1 MLDGTTVI
9 PVMYGERSGS
19 GDGDGSDDEG
29 DEPSFKPEDDEHD
42 MPPNTTSSLSPPD
55 SMVSPL
61 SGPSR
66 HLVPE
71 HESNNMGMRS
81 SLPMRTM
88 DDHFNDPSSFYP
100 RGLGV
105 NFQQPRSPSLQ
116 DPSRGSGQF
125 VPPQPSFHSTQQ
137 MFWQPNIVS
146 NAASNNFYVTSPQ
159 TTLPPSSSPYN
170 PLSLPNPQQN
180 MLPPPP
186 INTQHTFDGLQVGR
200 SYDSSPALG
209 SQLRTGSI
217 GHPHQLQQHHGF
229 QEYMQDGGNYGHHES
244 DLKDQQQHQIHP
256 S

>member
-1 MLDGTTVI
+1 
-9 PVMYGERSGS
+9 MYGERSGS

-29 DEPSFKPEDDEHD
+29 DEPSFKPEDDEHE
-42 MPPNTTSSLSPPD
+42 MPPNTTSSLSTPD

-66 HLVPE
+66 HLLPE
-71 HESNNMGMRS
+71 HESNNMGMQS
-81 SLPMRTM
+81 SLPVRTM
-88 DDHFNDPSSFYP
+88 DDHFNNNASSFYS

-116 DPSRGSGQF
+116 DPSRGAGQF
-125 VPPQPSFHSTQQ
+125 SPPQSGFHSNQ

-146 NAASNNFYVTSPQ
+146 NAVSNNFYVTSPQ

-170 PLSLPNPQQN
+170 PLPLPNPQQN

-186 INTQHTFDGLQVGR
+186 MNPQHSFDGLPIGR

-209 SQLRTGSI
+209 GQLRTGSM
-217 GHPHQLQQHHGF
+217 GHPHHLPQQHGF
-229 QEYMQDGGNYGHHES
+229 PEYVQDSGNFGQHES
-244 DLKDQQQHQIHP
+244 DMKDQQQHHIHP